1 MLGIVDLRL
10 LDISDLKKK
19 RKKKKS
25 PNYICFN
32 VAWNLEFGFLALVV
46 VKE

>member
-19 RKKKKS
+19 RRKKS

-32 VAWNLEFGFLALVV
+32 VGWNLEFGFLALVV